1 MSVLENIGYEEHLF
15 DDTTDGYVHVAKFND
30 GSIVK
35 IYNTRLKGLR
45 EVVEEVKGEEDTYIT
60 PNTIYLPKRRIE
72 NIRQFRALY
81 IDLDSTEGDQ
91 LYISYLIFELAENGE
106 IPKPSMIV
114 DSGRGIHLYWKIK
127 NAPYQALCT
136 WQQLED
142 FLYYKLKKYGADGRA
157 LDAVRVLRMP
167 GTINSKNNKECRVLY
182 IDEDLEYSMYD
193 LREKYLEYKPK
204 QLEFEQTKKK
214 TNSKVINNKFFN
226 SYSLHMARSE
236 DIETLC
242 KLRNYDMHEYRC
254 RNMAVHCY
262 AYWRGLVVRDIEVL
276 EKEVIEFNNALT
288 KPLKET
294 EIKAILRCIPN
305 VIDKFI
311 QYENDIKSGVKRRVS
326 KGMRDKE
333 GYWYKNET
341 LIERLNITS
350 REQIHLKTIIGTEEK
365 YRRRRE
371 KDNEYQKAKQ
381 KAERRNEE
389 GLTQREQQKLDT
401 TKSIQEL
408 KAKGLKY
415 KEIAEKLDISIDTVK
430 YYFRKK

>member
-1 MSVLENIGYEEHLF
+1 MSALKNNNYREHLF
-15 DDTTDGYVHVAKFND
+15 DDTTDGYIHVAKFND

-60 PNTIYLPKRRIE
+60 PNTIYLPKRRVE

-127 NAPYQALCT
+127 NAPYQALYT

-142 FLYYKLKKYGADGRA
+142 FLYYKLKKYGADGRT

-288 KPLKET
+288 KPLKES
-294 EIKAILRCIPN
+294 EIKAILRCIPK
-305 VIDKFI
+305 VVDKFI
-311 QYENDIKSGVKRRVS
+311 NFENDIKEGKDRRVS

-341 LIERLNITS
+341 LIERLDITPG
-350 REQIHLKTIIGTEEK
+350 EQIHLKTIIGTEEK
-365 YRRRRE
+365 YRR
-371 KDNEYQKAKQ
+371 NN
-381 KAERRNEE
+381 ERRKDSRRDEE
-389 GLTQREQQKLDT
+389 GLTKREQQKQNT
-401 TKSIQEL
+401 IKAVQEL